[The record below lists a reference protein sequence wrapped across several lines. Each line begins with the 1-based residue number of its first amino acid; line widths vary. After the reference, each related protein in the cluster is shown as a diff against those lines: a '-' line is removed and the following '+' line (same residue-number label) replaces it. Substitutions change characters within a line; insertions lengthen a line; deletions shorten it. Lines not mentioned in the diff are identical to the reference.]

1 MLTQHL
7 FIMTT
12 ITTSNRLFIKGVS
25 TEARLDDIEQIVR
38 QSCGG
43 YGNFVKVELAPYR
56 GLRGV
61 SEPPR
66 FTNAIAHFVEWNF
79 SKDDM
84 SLRESLMTG
93 GYIKIYHTDATRTTP
108 ARYWKAYLFDPTR
121 TTTQD
126 QDRAQ
131 DVDRRNAAQMQSRDR
146 RPPHHNSQETD
157 RRRDRAYDN
166 RDRLPELRR
175 EQQYDNRDR
184 LPERRNRE
192 QQYDNRDRLPE
203 RRREQSYE
211 QRERAPHYQ
220 REQSYDR
227 SSDYRREQSYDNR
240 DRLPERR
247 NREQSYDNRERTPNY
262 RREQS
267 YDRRGHDR
275 SESRDRS
282 PDHRRVVREGRY
294 RQETDRDYVSNV
306 KPAPKR
312 PPLARQQPAIREQP
326 VVEQKK
332 QELDFDDD
340 CSSCTNSQDAVHLN
354 DIHEAMDYGEV
365 APSRKRKVKII
376 SSRMMEKITEDAKAA
391 ITSPVSALSL

>member
-1 MLTQHL
+1 
-7 FIMTT
+7 MTT

-56 GLRGV
+56 VPRGV
-61 SEPPR
+61 TEPPR
-66 FTNAIAHFVEWNF
+66 FTNAIAHFAEWNF

-84 SLRESLMTG
+84 SLREMLMTG
-93 GYIKIYHTDATRTTP
+93 GYVKIYHTDATRTTP
-108 ARYWKAYLFDPTR
+108 ARFWKAYLFDPTR

-131 DVDRRNAAQMQSRDR
+131 DVDRRNAAQMQSR
-146 RPPHHNSQETD
+146 PP
-157 RRRDRAYDN
+157 
-166 RDRLPELRR
+166 
-175 EQQYDNRDR
+175 QQDYRRDR
-184 LPERRNRE
+184 LPERRRE
-192 QQYDNRDRLPE
+192 PYEQRDRLPERREQYDNRDRLPE
-203 RRREQSYE
+203 RRREQYDNRDRLPE
-211 QRERAPHYQ
+211 LR
-220 REQSYDR
+220 REQSYDN
-227 SSDYRREQSYDNR
+227 RRDQSYDNR

-247 NREQSYDNRERTPNY
+247 SREQSYDNREHTPNY
-262 RREQS
+262 RRDQS
-267 YDRRGHDR
+267 YERRDQSYERRGYER

-312 PPLARQQPAIREQP
+312 PPLARQQPAIRQQP

-332 QELDFDDD
+332 QELDFEDD

-354 DIHEAMDYGEV
+354 DVHEAMDYGEV
-365 APSRKRKVKII
+365 PPSRKRKVKII
-376 SSRMMEKITEDAKAA
+376 SSRMMEKITEEAKAA
-391 ITSPVSALSL
+391 KSAISEITSSVSALSL